1 MTHVEPHI
9 HEADAWL
16 YYGPV
21 AAGNSKADDYDGL
34 DPYWALANLLI
45 NECDGYAEVSEVVID
60 GEVCDLRLNY
70 SASGIAP
77 RPTDPVDSDTLYE
90 FDIHVDGEGER
101 KCNFNVS
108 PRFPEMRKPDGEV
121 LTFPFHHSS
130 AESGVSVHAQ
140 PSNIDLDELPSLLA
154 RAIFELADDAG
165 VGLYHGYFDAPF
177 DGHITAVERYIR
189 LTRSMNE
196 KLIGTG
202 GVLDRLTMLLS
213 DADGTVGEY
222 KWDNEE
228 ERGHHHALRHGS
240 VSARELVPNHRLGG
254 QIKSYLPENPE
265 NFSPDDPLYH
275 PKLGV
280 KFVSGRTSTGSVSW
294 TDRHDVLQ
302 ELDERLLSLLSWADV
317 PTEAGGTT
325 FVVDDHFEAA
335 SADSPVPIHEDPLPR
350 LEAQQ
355 EHILMSVLRDMTP
368 SDKDLTET
376 LATDGGMPAQDLADA
391 TDTSLSTVYRML
403 QRLEGVVTSDNGHVR
418 FVSEKLRQEVRG
430 LVESV
435 EHAIDS
441 AADRA
446 ARIVDIDVRQSASSA
461 FDRWLAKYGA
471 EFEAPDHDG
480 QRPVVRIDTV
490 LSELRSTDKPLV
502 GEVITEMMRAWR
514 KDSRDPETLLDATVE
529 VSIDGSRRERPV
541 RTLR

>member
-1 MTHVEPHI
+1 MSQVAPHI

-21 AAGNSKADDYDGL
+21 ESGNSDASDYDGL
-34 DPYWALANLLI
+34 DPYWALADLLI
-45 NECDGYAEVSEVVID
+45 NECDGYTEVSEIVID

-70 SASGIAP
+70 STSGIAP
-77 RPTDPVDSDTLYE
+77 RPRDPVDSDTLYE

-108 PRFPEMRKPDGEV
+108 PRFPGMRKPDGEK
-121 LTFPFHHSS
+121 LTFPFHHS
-130 AESGVSVHAQ
+130 AADEGVSVHAQ
-140 PSNIDLDELPSLLA
+140 PSNIDLDELPGLLA

-177 DGHITAVERYIR
+177 DGHLTAVERYLR

-202 GVLDRLTMLLS
+202 SVFDRLTMLLS

-240 VSARELVPNHRLGG
+240 VSAQELVPQHRLGG

-280 KFVSGRTSTGSVSW
+280 KFTAGRTATGSVAW
-294 TDRHDVLQ
+294 ADRHDVIR
-302 ELDERLLSLLSWADV
+302 ELDERLLSLLSWAGV
-317 PTEAGGTT
+317 PVDAGGTT
-325 FVVDDHFEAA
+325 FVADDHFEAA
-335 SADSPVPIHEDPLPR
+335 PAESSVPIHGDPLPR

-355 EHILMSVLRDMTP
+355 EHLLMTVLRDMAP
-368 SDKDLTET
+368 SDRQLTET
-376 LATDGGMPAQDLADA
+376 LATDGGMHAQELADA
-391 TDTSLSTVYRML
+391 TDTSVSTVYRML
-403 QRLEGVVTSDNGHVR
+403 QRLEGVITSDNGHVR

-446 ARIVDIDVRQSASSA
+446 AHLVDIDVRQSASSA

-471 EFEAPDHDG
+471 EFDAPEYEG

-490 LSELRSTDKPLV
+490 LSEYKSTNQPLV
-502 GEVITEMMRAWR
+502 GEVIGEMVRAWK
-514 KDSRDPETLLDATVE
+514 KDGRDPATVLDAIVA
-529 VSIDGSRRERPV
+529 VSIDGTQYERPV